1 MVLIILM
8 SMIIAKI
15 GDDDEHDNHNKRYD
29 DDDVDNKGY
38 DDDDEV
44 YLAKLGLNILWLGS
58 KNHQRLSSVW
68 IKIIILIVIMKTVKI
83 MIVVVILM
91 MKMVKIM
98 IVMMKTVEI
107 MIVMNFLLPK

>member
-1 MVLIILM
+1 MVLIISM

-15 GDDDEHDNHNKRYD
+15 GDNDGHDNHDKRYD
-29 DDDVDNKGY
+29 DDNKGY
-38 DDDDEV
+38 DDDDDDEV

-68 IKIIILIVIMKTVKI
+68 IKIIILI
-83 MIVVVILM
+83 LM